1 MKTKI
6 GVYICHCGGNISD
19 YVDVEKVKEAVA
31 KEDGV
36 LMSRTTV
43 FACAD
48 SSQNEMI
55 ADIKENNIEALVVAS
70 CSPKLHLPTFQ
81 AVAERAGL
89 NKFNYVH
96 ANIREQVS
104 WPHSDDKEG
113 ATAKAIQIVRAAIAK
128 VRLSE
133 AIEPVEIKTQQSVL
147 VIGAGVAGMKAA
159 TSLSKMGIK
168 VHLVEKE
175 HFIGGRI
182 SHWDV
187 LCTTDE
193 TGKELVTRLYN
204 EIITDKNITLYT
216 GTELVESAGSK
227 GDFKAKLKVTPRYVK
242 DMCDKD
248 ALAKAIDVCPVEV
261 KDEFNFNIT
270 TRKAIYHNFP
280 SEYPQAAVIDMKN
293 CTRCGECEKICK
305 FIDLNQQE
313 ENVEIRVGTILVATG
328 FDPYTPQSSEFGYDV
343 IDNVI
348 TLPQFKR
355 LVANSDKELVWNN
368 KKINSISYIYCVGS
382 RQPEGE
388 NKYCSRYCCT
398 TTIYSAIKTAEKFAG
413 INQYH
418 ITRGVRTYGKQ
429 EALYFKALK
438 SGQVFLQ
445 SADDDLPKVESKN
458 NQTIVKVND
467 VLTNKQNIEIET
479 DLVVLV
485 TGMVPRK
492 NANISEILKIPKGR
506 DSFYNEIHMKLR
518 PVETVIDGVTIAG
531 ASQGP
536 KNVVES
542 INSAL
547 SAAIKSYSF
556 VCNDTLMVE
565 PLVAEIDSD
574 LCTWCGDCQDICEFD
589 AISKVQLDGKD
600 VAQVNFSVCKGCG
613 HCLPVCKTNAIQLK
627 NFSDDEVEHM
637 IDVLANEI

>member
-19 YVDVEKVKEAVA
+19 YVDVEKVREAVE
-31 KEDGV
+31 KENGV
-36 LMSRTTV
+36 LLSKTTV

-55 ADIKENNIEALVVAS
+55 ADIKEQNVDAFVVAS

-104 WPHSDDKEG
+104 WAHSDDKAG
-113 ATAKAIQIVRAAIAK
+113 ATAKAIQIVKAAIAR
-128 VRLSE
+128 VRLSQ
-133 AIEPVEIKTQQSVL
+133 AIEPVEIKTKQAVL
-147 VIGAGVAGMKAA
+147 VIGAGIAGMKAA
-159 TSLSKMGIK
+159 ISLSKIGVK
-168 VHLVEKE
+168 VHLIEKE

-182 SHWDV
+182 SQWDV

-204 EIITDKNITLYT
+204 EISTDKNISLYT
-216 GTELVESAGSK
+216 GTELVESSGSK
-227 GDFKAKLKVTPRYVK
+227 GDFKAKLKITPRYVRNA
-242 DMCDKD
+242 CDKESMY
-248 ALAKAIDVCPVEV
+248 KAIDICPVEV
-261 KDEFNFNIT
+261 DDEFNFNIT
-270 TRKAIYHNFP
+270 KRKALYHNFP

-293 CTRCGECEKICK
+293 CTRCGECAKICE
-305 FIDLNQQE
+305 FIDLDQPE
-313 ENVEIRVGTILVATG
+313 EIVEVNVGTILVATG
-328 FDPYTPQSSEFGYDV
+328 FDSYTPQTSEFGYNV

-355 LVANSDKELVWNN
+355 LVANSENELVWNK
-368 KKINSISYIYCVGS
+368 KKIKSISYIYCVGS
-382 RQPEGE
+382 RQLEGD

-398 TTIYSAIKTAEKFAG
+398 ATIYSAIKVAEKFKDLD
-413 INQYH
+413 QYH

-429 EALYFKALK
+429 EALYFDALK
-438 SGQVFLQ
+438 SGQIFIQ
-445 SADDDLPKVESKN
+445 AEDDDLPKVENKN
-458 NQTIVKVND
+458 GKTIVKVND
-467 VLTNKQNIEIET
+467 VLTKKRSIEVES

-485 TGMVPRK
+485 TGMVPREG
-492 NANISEILKIPKGR
+492 ANMSEILKIPKGR

-518 PVETVIDGVTIAG
+518 PVETVIDGITIAG
-531 ASQGP
+531 ACQGP

-556 VCNDTLMVE
+556 VCNETLIVE
-565 PLVAEIDSD
+565 PLVAEIDNNS
-574 LCTWCGDCQDICEFD
+574 CTWCGACQDICEFD
-589 AISKVQLDGKD
+589 AIKRIEFEGKE
-600 VAQVNFSVCKGCG
+600 VAEINFSVCKGCG
-613 HCLPVCKTNAIQLK
+613 HCLPVCESNAIQLK
-627 NFSDDEVEHM
+627 NFSDDEMEHM
-637 IDVLANEI
+637 IDALANEL

>member
-19 YVDVEKVKEAVA
+19 YVDVEKVREIVE

-36 LMSRTTV
+36 FLSKTTV

-48 SSQNEMI
+48 SSQNEMVN
-55 ADIKENNIEALVVAS
+55 DIKDNSIEAFVVAS

-104 WPHSDDKEG
+104 WPHSDDKLG
-113 ATAKAIQIVRAAIAK
+113 ATAKAVQIVRAAIAK

-133 AIEPVEIKTQQSVL
+133 AIQPIEIKTQQSVL
-147 VIGAGVAGMKAA
+147 VVGAGIAGMKAA
-159 TSLSKMGIK
+159 ISIAKLGIK
-168 VHLVEKE
+168 VHLIEKE

-204 EIITDKNITLYT
+204 EISADKNIKLYT
-216 GTELVESAGSK
+216 GTEMIESNGSK
-227 GDFKAKLKVTPRYVK
+227 GNFTIKLKVTPRYVK
-242 DMCDKD
+242 AICDKEEIM
-248 ALAKAIDVCPVEV
+248 KAIAVCPVEV
-261 KDEFNFNIT
+261 DDDFNFNIT
-270 TRKAIYHNFP
+270 KRKALYHNFP
-280 SEYPQAAVIDMKN
+280 SEYPQAVVIDMKN
-293 CTRCGECEKICK
+293 CTRCGDCAKICNQ
-305 FIDLNQQE
+305 IDIEQQE
-313 ENVEIRVGTILVATG
+313 EITEVKVGTVLIATG
-328 FDPYTPQSSEFGYDV
+328 YDPYTPETGEYGYNL
-343 IDNVI
+343 IENVI

-355 LVANSDKELVWNN
+355 LVANSGDSLIWKN
-368 KKINSISYIYCVGS
+368 KKIQNITYIYCVGS

-398 TTIYSAIKTAEKFAG
+398 TTIYSAVKAADKFSNL
-413 INQYH
+413 NQYH

-429 EALYFKALK
+429 EALYSNALNA
-438 SGQVFLQ
+438 GQVFLQ
-445 SADDDLPKVESKN
+445 CHDDDLPKVERKGDK
-458 NQTIVKVND
+458 TIVKLND
-467 VLTNKQNIEIET
+467 ILTQKQSMEVDS

-492 NANISEILKIPKGR
+492 DANISEIMKIPKGR
-506 DSFYNEIHMKLR
+506 DKFYNEIHMKLR

-531 ASQGP
+531 ACQGP

-556 VCNDTLMVE
+556 VCNETLLVE
-565 PLVAEIDSD
+565 PIIAEIDSS
-574 LCTWCGDCQDICEFD
+574 LCTWCGACQKVCSFD
-589 AISKVQLDGKD
+589 AINKISFDNKE
-600 VAQVNFSVCKGCG
+600 VATVNISVCKGCG
-613 HCLPVCKTNAIQLK
+613 HCLPVCDSNAIQLK
-627 NFSDDEVEHM
+627 TFSDDEVERM
-637 IDVLANEI
+637 IDVLANDL